1 MDFLMN
7 YLRDFLSSGVNCFV
21 VFSIVGLI
29 YYFLF
34 AAKIQKKK
42 KQLAE
47 GAAILERYNATNID
61 SNYGSLD
68 AEISEHVLLKPM
80 WNKYKKSL
88 AFTSDGGM
96 VKVYSTVDASEY
108 VYPTALLGGLNVGFW
123 SGLAGLFTGMGILG
137 TFFGLTMGLDGIDTS
152 STSTLS
158 TSIGGLLGG
167 MSTAFITS
175 LIGIVFA
182 IPAGFLYHWQI
193 DDFQGRVD
201 ALADQLDA
209 IFPRTNVESIMLI
222 QLAEIRQERT
232 AIQQLSTDLAVSLGD
247 RLPEVLGQMAERM
260 DQAMQGNLN
269 TMLEGLS
276 SKLDEQT
283 EKIEKVVQNT
293 GTLANGFG
301 NAINENAGEEAKALG
316 SSLMKLSEEI
326 NALSNGVKEMIAQ
339 SQNTATKANEEM
351 IEAVKQAVLNL
362 DQNMGK
368 VFKKQTANTDENIQR
383 MTGFM
388 EKMKD
393 TMAEIFAKMASS
405 AREQAENNRKSMD
418 TIKAANEENLG
429 QINSTVK
436 ELMAQIATQMAAMQA
451 LVDEQQR
458 GMDGTLQK
466 VRSAVDSSSDVVE
479 SAGKAVVEFGS
490 AAREAAGTIK
500 DAAVPFTEA
509 ARPLKEAAASVDGSL
524 KTLSAA
530 MQLHSDTT
538 AKVANEMKSMTE
550 GQAQSAKEIQNSL
563 EVAKKSWQAYE
574 EKFEGVNTGM
584 AQIFGTLQTGLR
596 DYQAATSDGLQKS
609 LSAFDGGFSK
619 VVDKLAN
626 INVGTQESMEDLQDS
641 IDELSKSI
649 RSIRK

>member
-1 MDFLMN
+1 MVEFCN
-7 YLRDFLSSGVNCFV
+7 AHQS
-21 VFSIVGLI
+21 
-29 YYFLF
+29 
-34 AAKIQKKK
+34 
-42 KQLAE
+42 
-47 GAAILERYNATNID
+47 AILNIACLVIVSWIACLYGRNFYRPIGAKNSQLTACLTTIEKYRALDIRQCYNE
-61 SNYGSLD
+61 LD
-68 AEISEHVLLKPM
+68 AVLCEDELIAPVWK
-80 WNKYKKSL
+80 KYRKTL
-88 AFTSDGGM
+88 VIFGDQGIDG
-96 VKVYSTVDASEY
+96 VYSTVDASEY
-108 VYPTALLGGLNVGFW
+108 FYPAALVGKVNTKLW
-123 SGLAGLFTGMGILG
+123 PGLAGVFTGIGILG
-137 TFFGLTMGLDGIDTS
+137 TFLGLTLALLNINTS
-152 STSTLS
+152 STSALS
-158 TSIGGLLGG
+158 ASISNLLDG
-167 MSTAFITS
+167 MGTAFGTS
-175 LIGIVFA
+175 LIGMSFALVFGGA
-182 IPAGFLYHWQI
+182 HPKRMHQ
-193 DDFQGRVD
+193 FQENVEQLSD
-201 ALADQLDA
+201 ALDT
-209 IFPRTNVESIMLI
+209 IFERKNLEGIMLE

-232 AIQQLSTDLAVSLGD
+232 AIQQLSTDLAISICD
-247 RLPEVLGQMAERM
+247 HLPEVLGQMADRM

-388 EKMKD
+388 EEMKD
-393 TMAEIFAKMASS
+393 TMADIFAKMASS

-418 TIKAANEENLG
+418 TMKAANEENLG

-466 VRSAVDSSSDVVE
+466 MRSAVDSSSDVVE
-479 SAGKAVVEFGS
+479 SAGKVVVEFGS

-509 ARPLKEAAASVDGSL
+509 ARPLKDAAASVDGSL

-538 AKVANEMKSMTE
+538 AKVANDMKSMTE

-584 AQIFGTLQTGLR
+584 AQIFGTLQTGLSA
-596 DYQAATSDGLQKS
+596 YQAATSDGLQKS
-609 LSAFDGGFSK
+609 LKAFDGGFSN
-619 VVDKLAN
+619 VVDQLAS
-626 INVGTQESMEDLQDS
+626 INAGTQETVKELQDS
-641 IDELSKSI
+641 IDKLSESI
-649 RSIRK
+649 KNTRK

>member
-1 MDFLMN
+1 MVEFWNAHQSAILN
-7 YLRDFLSSGVNCFV
+7 IACFV
-21 VFSIVGLI
+21 IVSCIACLYARNFYRPIG
-29 YYFLF
+29 
-34 AAKIQKKK
+34 AKNS
-42 KQLAE
+42 QLTACLTTIE
-47 GAAILERYNATNID
+47 
-61 SNYGSLD
+61 NYTSLD
-68 AEISEHVLLKPM
+68 IRQCYNELDAALCQDELIALVWK
-80 WNKYKKSL
+80 KYRKTL
-88 AFTSDGGM
+88 VIFGDHGIDG
-96 VKVYSTVDASEY
+96 VYSTVDASEY
-108 VYPTALLGGLNVGFW
+108 FYPAALVGKVNTKLW
-123 SGLAGLFTGMGILG
+123 PGLAGVFTGIGIFG
-137 TFFGLTMGLDGIDTS
+137 TFLGLTLALLNINTS
-152 STSTLS
+152 STSALS
-158 TSIGGLLGG
+158 ASISNLLDG
-167 MSTAFITS
+167 MGTAFGTS
-175 LIGIVFA
+175 LIGMSFALVFGGA
-182 IPAGFLYHWQI
+182 HPKRMHQ
-193 DDFQGRVD
+193 FQENVEQLSD
-201 ALADQLDA
+201 ALDT
-209 IFPRTNVESIMLI
+209 IFERKNLEGIMLE

-326 NALSNGVKEMIAQ
+326 NALSAGVKEMIAQ

-351 IEAVKQAVLNL
+351 TEAVKKAMVDL
-362 DQNMGK
+362 DKNMKGILDM
-368 VFKKQTANTDENIQR
+368 QTANTDKNIQR

-388 EKMKD
+388 EEMKD
-393 TMAEIFAKMASS
+393 TMADIFAKMASS
-405 AREQAENNRKSMD
+405 AEKQAAKNQEFIANTK
-418 TIKAANEENLG
+418 KANEENLG

-466 VRSAVDSSSDVVE
+466 MRSAVDSSSDVVE

-509 ARPLKEAAASVDGSL
+509 ARPLKEAVASVDGSL

-563 EVAKKSWQAYE
+563 EVAKESWQAYE
-574 EKFEGVNTGM
+574 KKFEGVNTGM
-584 AQIFGTLQTGLR
+584 AQIFGTLQTGLSA
-596 DYQAATSDGLQKS
+596 YQAATSDGLQKT
-609 LSAFDGGFSK
+609 LKDFDGGFSK
-619 VVDKLAN
+619 VVDQLAN
-626 INVGTQESMEDLQDS
+626 INVETQESMEDLQDS
-641 IDELSKSI
+641 IDALSKSI